1 MPDFEDIDAHKRATI
16 ARTKSMID
24 SGTKNAHQQRRGG
37 INRKSVIEVGSGS
50 SGNNG
55 NGNQKDR
62 SKSAGMLKMAR
73 RSIVVQM
80 DQDSKAKRGQDKN
93 SAAPVGMDLA
103 ALRLR
108 HKEEQDQ
115 QAIQDR
121 RKGQVDGENASFDAI
136 SVCI

>member
-37 INRKSVIEVGSGS
+37 INRKSVIEDGSGS
-50 SGNNG
+50 SGSG
-55 NGNQKDR
+55 NGYQKDR
-62 SKSAGMLKMAR
+62 SKGAGMLKMAR

-121 RKGQVDGENASFDAI
+121 RKGQLDGENASFDAI